1 MALVA
6 VVCFT
11 GFLLPSHLKRKAL
24 TASVSPA
31 RQVGLALNNCSID
44 FDGKYPD
51 NLEQLFEMGSLTN
64 EDRHM
69 IYADPSDSSTILWEY
84 TPGLSDQSD
93 GETVILRSKE
103 PHEGK
108 IIEVRVNNSVKVTR
122 VTE

>member
-11 GFLLPSHLKRKAL
+11 GFILPSHLKRNAL

-31 RQVGLALNNCSID
+31 RQVGLALNNYSID

-64 EDRHM
+64 SG
-69 IYADPSDSSTILWEY
+69 Y
-84 TPGLSDQSD
+84 
-93 GETVILRSKE
+93 
-103 PHEGK
+103 
-108 IIEVRVNNSVKVTR
+108 RVVT
-122 VTE
+122 